1 MADAV
6 VMPQMGYDMNQGT
19 VVRWLKHEGDSVA
32 AHEAIAEIETD
43 KAVVEIESSVSGSV
57 LKIVVAEGSTVPVG
71 ETIAYIG
78 QVGEEVLEGTAAP
91 AASPQATTLVAAAS
105 TPVVPP
111 TGGGADAKASP
122 IARKLAAEHG
132 VDLKKVTGTGPGGR
146 ITRDD
151 VLAAAGGGAAGPAVT
166 SSPAQSTPAQASG
179 PLTPRLPGTD
189 GTIAVGRMGQAIAR
203 RTQSTMN
210 EAPHFYLTVRVD
222 MTDAVAAR
230 EALNLAA
237 AANERVSV
245 NDVVLKACALALVK
259 HPVFNST
266 FEEDHLNVQPHVNLG
281 IAVALPEGLVVP
293 AVLECENK
301 SVTQIAVAARDL
313 AARAKAGT
321 LRQEEYTGTFSVS
334 NLGMLGV
341 DSFTAI
347 IVSPQVAVLA
357 VGEVQEATVPINGG
371 IQIREIMHA
380 TLSVDHR
387 AANGAEAA
395 MFAGEIKSLLE
406 DPGQLIP
413 TK

>member
-6 VMPQMGYDMNQGT
+6 VMPQMGYDMNEGT
-19 VVRWLKHEGDSVA
+19 VVSWLKHEGDSVA

-43 KAVVEIESSVSGSV
+43 KAVVEIESSVGGSM
-57 LKIVVAEGSTVPVG
+57 LKIVVAEGATVPVG

-78 QVGEEVLEGTAAP
+78 QVGEEIAEGTAAS
-91 AASPQATTLVAAAS
+91 AAPPQATALVAAAP
-105 TPVVPP
+105 TPAAPRAR
-111 TGGGADAKASP
+111 GGGDAKASP
-122 IARKLAAEHG
+122 IARKLAAVHG
-132 VDLKKVTGTGPGGR
+132 VDLSQVTGTGPGGR

-151 VLAAAGGGAAGPAVT
+151 VLAAAGGGAAAPAVT
-166 SSPAQSTPAQASG
+166 PSPARSAPAQASG
-179 PLTPRLPGTD
+179 PLQPRLPGTD

-222 MTDAVAAR
+222 MTEAVAAR
-230 EALNLAA
+230 EALNLTV

-245 NDVVLKACALALVK
+245 NDVVLKACALALFK

-301 SVTQIAVAARDL
+301 SLTQIAVAARDL
-313 AARAKAGT
+313 VERAKAGT

-334 NLGMLGV
+334 NLGMFGV

-371 IQIREIMHA
+371 IHIREIMCA

-395 MFAGEIKSLLE
+395 MFAGEIQRLLE

-413 TK
+413 AK